1 MQISRA
7 MSTRWCHRKRTYGEG
22 DIGSI
27 FDVGVFLQS
36 AISFR
41 RVRWPNQFGR
51 RLVGALWR
59 AFFWTRERITSGERA
74 WESQRRYFIQY
85 IERHK
90 SRTGRWLDVRKGV
103 LIIWVSE
110 FICRKFQREWEEKI
124 AAKGKEQERLDREW
138 KEAAQNAYEKFQRD
152 GVARRNARQAANR
165 AHEEAAL
172 EKLAADL
179 DSPNPWERVV
189 SLIELDPRNRSETL
203 KEASKTGGKKV
214 KNGSQNSP
222 LKPERKRGAQDQ
234 CARMRQLFIQL
245 KSEPLN
251 TTRAIES
258 RWAYGLY
265 YYECRSVPKFMWD
278 TVIGCKNWPLVKR
291 LFNESLVFVCF
302 TTNDTTYQI
311 RNDTGWNNDIVHDA
325 LKRFS

>member
-1 MQISRA
+1 MDPFAEDQDADFESYEHSMVPSEA
-7 MSTRWCHRKRTYGEG
+7 AQYPLDGFDDPTNLGE
-22 DIGSI
+22 DSSER
-27 FDVGVFLQS
+27 FD
-36 AISFR
+36 APSFG
-41 RVRWPNQFGR
+41 Q
-51 RLVGALWR
+51 
-59 AFFWTRERITSGERA
+59 ES
-74 WESQRRYFIQY
+74 ESQVEKEPESLKEDTSFNTLSDISPEQ
-85 IERHK
+85 EDDL
-90 SRTGRWLDVRKGV
+90 T
-103 LIIWVSE
+103 
-110 FICRKFQREWEEKI
+110 KFQREWEEKI

-258 RWAYGLY
+258 R
-265 YYECRSVPKFMWD
+265 
-278 TVIGCKNWPLVKR
+278 
-291 LFNESLVFVCF
+291 
-302 TTNDTTYQI
+302 
-311 RNDTGWNNDIVHDA
+311 
-325 LKRFS
+325 